1 MKQATAI
8 DRINNEYEYA
18 CKHFKPFTNK
28 YNGYAVI
35 LQELDDL
42 WLAIKEDHE
51 SYLVKQ
57 GATKVAAM
65 ALRFLTDYC
74 E

>member
-51 SYLVKQ
+51 SY
-57 GATKVAAM
+57 TKVAAM